1 MRTRDRPAYAQL
13 SGTHPNPPSL
23 GGNNTPKTAP
33 RTRLITAR
41 VLLVPNS
48 ATLAWSSSRG
58 APLATAAE
66 M

>member
-1 MRTRDRPAYAQL
+1 MLARSQHDSRRCVRGFEL
-13 SGTHPNPPSL
+13 
-23 GGNNTPKTAP
+23 